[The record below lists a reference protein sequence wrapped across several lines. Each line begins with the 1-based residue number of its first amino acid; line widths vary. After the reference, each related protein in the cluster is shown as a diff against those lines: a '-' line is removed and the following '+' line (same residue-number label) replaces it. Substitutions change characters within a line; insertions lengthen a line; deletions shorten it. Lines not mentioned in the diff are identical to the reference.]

1 MKLLKCSIHD
11 QGYWEVT
18 SNLEPLYKGC
28 RYPIEQLHVN
38 EIWASVPKAVRHM
51 GQDFYEPVKKDIAKN
66 GMKWPIM
73 VVKSTR
79 EQLCYQKAKWQNKI
93 SPLPFWMAGV
103 DDMQII
109 QPTVWGGSNRLYIA
123 RELGYTHIDCAIIP
137 TFDIAHLLQKTM
149 RESHPQYYPKAM
161 PKTKPAKPPMR
172 STVTE

>member
-1 MKLLKCSIHD
+1 MELLKCSIHD

-38 EIWASVPKAVRHM
+38 EIWASVPKA
-51 GQDFYEPVKKDIAKN
+51 
-66 GMKWPIM
+66 
-73 VVKSTR
+73 VKSTR

-109 QPTVWGGSNRLYIA
+109 QPTVWGGSNRLFIA
-123 RELGYTHIDCAIIP
+123 RELGFTHIDCAMMP
-137 TFDIAHLLQKTM
+137 DFHTAHTLQKCM
-149 RESHPQYYPKAM
+149 RESHPQYYKI
-161 PKTKPAKPPMR
+161 KG
-172 STVTE
+172 